1 MKFHNRTYQ
10 YERFKCP
17 VCRWKSY
24 KPGHLWCYYLATLDQ
39 LSQGETFEDV
49 ADTIGL
55 QSLRYSE
62 GSLTEHYFDLTDSG
76 GKTVT
81 NIYSNDQINFLPYS
95 EFMQYAKIQ

>member
-1 MKFHNRTYQ
+1 MSVLNAQSVNGKVISKDIFG
-10 YERFKCP
+10 
-17 VCRWKSY
+17 VII
-24 KPGHLWCYYLATLDQ
+24 LATLDQ

-81 NIYSNDQINFLPYS
+81 NIQSNDQINFLPYS
-95 EFMQYAKIQ
+95 EFMQHAKTQ

>member
-1 MKFHNRTYQ
+1 MSVLNAQSVDGKVISKDIFG
-10 YERFKCP
+10 
-17 VCRWKSY
+17 VII
-24 KPGHLWCYYLATLDQ
+24 LATLDQ

-81 NIYSNDQINFLPYS
+81 NVYSNDQINFLPYS
-95 EFMQYAKIQ
+95 EFMQYAKTQ